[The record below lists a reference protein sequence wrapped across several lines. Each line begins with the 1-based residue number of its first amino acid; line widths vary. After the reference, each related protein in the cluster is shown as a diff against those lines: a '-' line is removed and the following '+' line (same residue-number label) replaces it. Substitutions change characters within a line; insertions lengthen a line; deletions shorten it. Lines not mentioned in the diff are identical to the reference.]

1 MVSPR
6 SITMASDAHT
16 EHMRYLDEV
25 SAGDDPLITSITA
38 TLAAQAWEQ
47 VRAATGDTMPVPS
60 ACTGPDGQMF
70 YGWDRGRHHLELE
83 IIPGKPADY
92 FYRDRQTN
100 ECWGEEYTVG
110 DPLPGPVLAILSYFT
125 KSLEQAE

>member
-1 MVSPR
+1 MV
-6 SITMASDAHT
+6 IDAHA

-25 SAGDDPLITSITA
+25 STGDDPLITSITA

-47 VRAATGDTMPVPS
+47 VRAATGSAMPVPS

-70 YGWDRGRHHLELE
+70 YAWDRGRYHLELE
-83 IIPGKPADY
+83 IVPGEPADY
-92 FYRDRQTN
+92 FYCDRQTN
-100 ECWGEEYTVG
+100 ECWVEEYTIG
-110 DPLPGPVLAILSYFT
+110 DPIPDRVITVLSYFT